1 MSRVDTTVSSTPGST
16 SPLPESRHG
25 LVRAW
30 SAASRRALATV
41 WALLLGVV
49 LLADAR
55 ANLQVQQLA
64 LARTADALYLDARL
78 GLTAT
83 PVVEDAL
90 VRGVPLYFVWQAEVT
105 RSRWYWSDKRLAS
118 SVRVLRLAYQPLT
131 RRWRVSLSTD
141 PAAAGGGAGLQY
153 ATHQNHDSLADALA
167 SIGRPGRWRLLDA
180 AQIEP
185 GETHR
190 VEVSFRLDL
199 SLLPRPFQIG
209 LGNDPDW
216 SVQFQQRL
224 TVPDALEP
232 DR

>member
-1 MSRVDTTVSSTPGST
+1 MTVSSTPGST
-16 SPLPESRHG
+16 SPLPEGGRAFN
-25 LVRAW
+25 RAW
-30 SAASRRALATV
+30 HAAGRRV
-41 WALLLGVV
+41 WAAVGTLMLGLC

-55 ANLQVQQLA
+55 ANPQVQQMA
-64 LARTADALYLDARL
+64 LERTAEGLYLNARL
-78 GLTAT
+78 GLSAT

-90 VRGVPLYFVWQAEVT
+90 VRGVPLYFVWQVDVT
-105 RSRWYWSDKRLAS
+105 RSRWYWADKRLISA
-118 SVRVLRLAYQPLT
+118 VRVLRLAYQPLT

-141 PAAAGGGAGLQY
+141 SGAAGGGAGLQY
-153 ATHQNHDSLADALA
+153 AAHQNHDSLADALA

-180 AQIEP
+180 TQIEP

-190 VEVSFRLDL
+190 AEVAFRLDL

-216 SVQFQQRL
+216 TVQFLQRL
-224 TVPDALEP
+224 TVPDAIEP

>member
-1 MSRVDTTVSSTPGST
+1 MPIRVWQAVWRR
-16 SPLPESRHG
+16 L
-25 LVRAW
+25 
-30 SAASRRALATV
+30 AAGA
-41 WALLLGVV
+41 WALLIGLC

-55 ANLQVQQLA
+55 ANPQVQQMA
-64 LARTADALYLDARL
+64 LERTAEGLYLNARL
-78 GLTAT
+78 GLGAT
-83 PVVEDAL
+83 PDVEDAL
-90 VRGVPLYFVWQAEVT
+90 VRGVPLYFVWQADVT
-105 RSRWYWSDKRLAS
+105 RSRWYWADKRLVSA
-118 SVRVLRLAYQPLT
+118 VRVLRLAYQPLT

-141 PAAAGGGAGLQY
+141 AGAAGGGAGLQY
-153 ATHQNHDSLADALA
+153 AAHQNHDSLADARA

-190 VEVSFRLDL
+190 VEVAFRLDL

-216 SVQFQQRL
+216 TVQFQQRL
-224 TVPDALEP
+224 TVPDAVEP

>member
-1 MSRVDTTVSSTPGST
+1 MRRVDTTVSSTPDST
-16 SPLPESRHG
+16 SPLPEGWRRP
-25 LVRAW
+25 VRVW
-30 SAASRRALATV
+30 SAACRRAVAAL
-41 WALLLGVV
+41 WALLFGAC

-55 ANLQVQQLA
+55 ANPQVQQLT
-64 LARTADALYLDARL
+64 LERTAEALYLNARL

-90 VRGVPLYFVWQAEVT
+90 VRGVPLYFVWQVDVT
-105 RSRWYWSDKRLAS
+105 RSRWYWSDKRLS
-118 SVRVLRLAYQPLT
+118 SAVRVLRLAYQPLT

-141 PAAAGGGAGLQY
+141 GGAAGGGSGLQY
-153 ATHQNHDSLADALA
+153 AAHQNHDSLADALA

-224 TVPDALEP
+224 TVPDTFEP
-232 DR
+232 ER

>member
-1 MSRVDTTVSSTPGST
+1 MPIRVWQAVWRR
-16 SPLPESRHG
+16 L
-25 LVRAW
+25 
-30 SAASRRALATV
+30 AAGA
-41 WALLLGVV
+41 WALLIGLC

-55 ANLQVQQLA
+55 ANPQVQQMA
-64 LARTADALYLDARL
+64 LERTAEGLYLNARL
-78 GLTAT
+78 GLGAT
-83 PVVEDAL
+83 PDVEDAL
-90 VRGVPLYFVWQAEVT
+90 VRGVPLYFVWQADVT
-105 RSRWYWSDKRLAS
+105 RSRWYWADKRLVSA
-118 SVRVLRLAYQPLT
+118 VRVLRLAYQPLT

-141 PAAAGGGAGLQY
+141 AGAAGGGAGLQY
-153 ATHQNHDSLADALA
+153 AVHQNHDSLADALA

-190 VEVSFRLDL
+190 VEVAFRLDL

-216 SVQFQQRL
+216 TVQFQQRL
-224 TVPDALEP
+224 TVPDAVEP

>member
-1 MSRVDTTVSSTPGST
+1 MPIRVWQAVWRR
-16 SPLPESRHG
+16 L
-25 LVRAW
+25 
-30 SAASRRALATV
+30 AAGV
-41 WALLLGVV
+41 WALLIGLC

-55 ANLQVQQLA
+55 ANPQVQQMA
-64 LARTADALYLDARL
+64 LERTAEGLYLNARL
-78 GLTAT
+78 GLGAT
-83 PVVEDAL
+83 PDVEDAL
-90 VRGVPLYFVWQAEVT
+90 VRGVPLYFVWQADVT
-105 RSRWYWSDKRLAS
+105 RSRWYWADKRLVSA
-118 SVRVLRLAYQPLT
+118 VRVLRLAYQPLT

-141 PAAAGGGAGLQY
+141 AGAAGGGAGLQY
-153 ATHQNHDSLADALA
+153 AAHQNHDSLADALA

-190 VEVSFRLDL
+190 VEVAFRLDL

-216 SVQFQQRL
+216 TVQFQQRL
-224 TVPDALEP
+224 TVPDAVEP

>member
-1 MSRVDTTVSSTPGST
+1 MTVSSTPGST
-16 SPLPESRHG
+16 SPLPEGWRV
-25 LVRAW
+25 LIRAW
-30 SAASRRALATV
+30 CRASGRARATFL
-41 WALLLGVV
+41 ALLVGLC

-55 ANLQVQQLA
+55 ANPQVQQMA
-64 LARTADALYLDARL
+64 LERTAEGLYLNARL

-90 VRGVPLYFVWQAEVT
+90 VRGVPLYFVWQVDVS
-105 RSRWYWSDKRLAS
+105 RSRWYWSDKRLVTV
-118 SVRVLRLAYQPLT
+118 VRVLRLAYQPLT

-141 PAAAGGGAGLQY
+141 GGGAGGGAGLQY
-153 ATHQNHDSLADALA
+153 AAHQNHDSLADALA

-180 AQIEP
+180 AQIET

-190 VEVSFRLDL
+190 VEVAFRLDL

-216 SVQFQQRL
+216 SVQFLQRL
-224 TVPDALEP
+224 TVPDMVDA

>member
-1 MSRVDTTVSSTPGST
+1 MPI
-16 SPLPESRHG
+16 
-25 LVRAW
+25 RAW
-30 SAASRRALATV
+30 RQAWVRVMAAA
-41 WALLLGVV
+41 WALLLG
-49 LLADAR
+49 LLLLSDAR
-55 ANLQVQQLA
+55 ANPQVQQMA
-64 LARTADALYLDARL
+64 LERTAEGLYLNARL

-83 PVVEDAL
+83 PAVEDAL

-105 RSRWYWSDKRLAS
+105 RSRWYWSDKRLVNA
-118 SVRVLRLAYQPLT
+118 VRVLRLAYQPLT

-141 PAAAGGGAGLQY
+141 AGAAGGGSGLQY
-153 ATHQNHDSLADALA
+153 AAHQNHDSLADALA

-190 VEVSFRLDL
+190 VEVAFRLDL

-224 TVPDALEP
+224 TVPDAIEA

>member
-1 MSRVDTTVSSTPGST
+1 MTVSSTPGST
-16 SPLPESRHG
+16 SPLPEGWRAPI
-25 LVRAW
+25 RAW
-30 SAASRRALATV
+30 RQAWVRVLATA
-41 WALLLGVV
+41 WALLLG
-49 LLADAR
+49 LLLLSDAR
-55 ANLQVQQLA
+55 ANPQVQQMA
-64 LARTADALYLDARL
+64 LERTAEGLYLNARL

-90 VRGVPLYFVWQAEVT
+90 ARGVPLYFVWQVEVT
-105 RSRWYWSDKRLAS
+105 RSRWYWSDKRLVSA
-118 SVRVLRLAYQPLT
+118 VRVLRLAYQPLT

-141 PAAAGGGAGLQY
+141 AGAAGGGSGLQY
-153 ATHQNHDSLADALA
+153 AAHQNHDSLADALA

-190 VEVSFRLDL
+190 VEVAFRLDL

-224 TVPDALEP
+224 TVPDAIEA

>member
-1 MSRVDTTVSSTPGST
+1 MPI
-16 SPLPESRHG
+16 
-25 LVRAW
+25 RAW
-30 SAASRRALATV
+30 RQVWARVMSAA
-41 WALLLGVV
+41 WPLLLG
-49 LLADAR
+49 LLLLSDAR
-55 ANLQVQQLA
+55 ANPQVQQMA
-64 LARTADALYLDARL
+64 LERTAEGLYLNARL

-83 PVVEDAL
+83 PAVEDAL

-105 RSRWYWSDKRLAS
+105 RSRWYWSDKRLVNA
-118 SVRVLRLAYQPLT
+118 VRVLRLAYQPLT

-141 PAAAGGGAGLQY
+141 DGAAGGGSGLQY
-153 ATHQNHDSLADALA
+153 AAHQNHDSLADALA

-190 VEVSFRLDL
+190 VEVVFRLDL

-224 TVPDALEP
+224 TVPDTIDA